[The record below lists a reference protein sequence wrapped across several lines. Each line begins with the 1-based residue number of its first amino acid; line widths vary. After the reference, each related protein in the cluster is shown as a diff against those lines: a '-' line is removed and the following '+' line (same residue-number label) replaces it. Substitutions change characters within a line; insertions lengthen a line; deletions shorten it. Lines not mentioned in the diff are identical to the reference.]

1 MCKVRLTV
9 AQSLLR
15 LIRVLQTANLN
26 AILLHAFLYPV
37 NSQVLGVFVPGRV
50 WPCDFLHVLADNA
63 LDNYQS
69 VFRPSIGC
77 ATSRPSL
84 TTTHNN

>member
-26 AILLHAFLYPV
+26 AILTHAFLYPV
-37 NSQVLGVFVPGRV
+37 NSQVLGFFVPGTV

-63 LDNYQS
+63 LDN
-69 VFRPSIGC
+69 C
-77 ATSRPSL
+77 
-84 TTTHNN
+84 